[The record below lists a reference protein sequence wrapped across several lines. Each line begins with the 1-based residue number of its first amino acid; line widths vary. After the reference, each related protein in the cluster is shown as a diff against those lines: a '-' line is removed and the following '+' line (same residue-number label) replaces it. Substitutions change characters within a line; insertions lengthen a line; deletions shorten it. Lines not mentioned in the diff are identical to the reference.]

1 MKHTLTPEK
10 VIQILKQH
18 GQEITLEDAEKVL
31 CLVRDMV
38 PTAIENAKKQIAE
51 EDSLNNGSNPA
62 GTGSK

>member
-10 VIQILKQH
+10 VLQILKQY

-31 CLVRDMV
+31 SLIREMV

-51 EDSLNNGSNPA
+51 EDNLNSGSNPA
-62 GTGSK
+62 GAGSE